1 MFSSAIRSVAPAL
14 TLAAAMADGNGATF
28 GCLIPSHECLV
39 SHSCYHTAAGGVCCR
54 YCCRPGILALRRDLV
69 IVSIPSLPHEYFSS
83 SVPFAARIRG
93 YMAGVPPPSSLRT
106 AHAFI
111 LSQEELIQLASNCEY
126 KRYVFY
132 GRFRQSFFAHLRDGG
147 RSHDAFWWILDNQRL
162 HVSPLSREVVRHE
175 PRAYRSVDDLV
186 VYLHFYFICR
196 TW

>member
-1 MFSSAIRSVAPAL
+1 MECAVGTAVGPESWLSDVIWLLF
-14 TLAAAMADGNGATF
+14 
-28 GCLIPSHECLV
+28 PSHLCPTSTSPAQSL
-39 SHSCYHTAAGGVCCR
+39 SQLGSGVTWR
-54 YCCRPGILALRRDLV
+54 A
-69 IVSIPSLPHEYFSS
+69 SLPHLHY
-83 SVPFAARIRG
+83 VRR
-93 YMAGVPPPSSLRT
+93 MPS
-106 AHAFI
+106 F